1 MLKMKSTMKQRYIL
15 DVLIQL
21 LKNGLRSSK
30 RFEPQTT
37 QQKYCVVKIY
47 MVILKDAKI
56 TLQYKMVDS
65 GRSSWENKS

>member
-1 MLKMKSTMKQRYIL
+1 MKSTMKQRYIL
-15 DVLIQL
+15 DLLIQL
-21 LKNGLRSSK
+21 LKNGL